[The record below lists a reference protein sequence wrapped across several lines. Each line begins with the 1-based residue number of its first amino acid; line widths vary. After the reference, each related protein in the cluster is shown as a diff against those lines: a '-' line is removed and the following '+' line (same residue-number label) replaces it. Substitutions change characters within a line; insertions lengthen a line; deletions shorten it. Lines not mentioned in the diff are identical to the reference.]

1 VPEIQLENDASKQ
14 AHPSSSAN
22 AGKWPW
28 HWVSLALVILWI
40 GTVLGWWWSRRR
52 QPKTPPVSRAA
63 PTIRPNESQA
73 RERFLSAC
81 KINDAAT
88 ARRALLEWTQARW
101 PDSPPAGLRA
111 LANRLDDS
119 NIDTLLIELDRACF
133 AGGEWNGAA
142 LAKALSR
149 LPSASSKQAASRSE
163 LAELYP

>member
-1 VPEIQLENDASKQ
+1 VPQIQLENDASKQ
-14 AHPSSSAN
+14 TQSSSPAN

-28 HWVSLALVILWI
+28 HWVSLALVILWL
-40 GTVLGWWWSRRR
+40 GTALAWWWSRRR
-52 QPKTPPVSRAA
+52 QPQTPPVSRLA
-63 PTIRPNESQA
+63 PTIRANESQA

-81 KINDAAT
+81 KINDAAS
-88 ARRALLEWTQARW
+88 ARRALLEWAQARW

-119 NIDTLLIELDRACF
+119 NIEPLLIELDRACF

-142 LAKALSR
+142 LAKALNR
-149 LPSASSKQAASRSE
+149 LPSSAKSKAEHSQ